1 MLLKRDRGKLELP
14 AGDPSA
20 LIEAQ
25 GFRILPL
32 RVEHVQAAANLGG
45 MPGDPSDRLIVGTAL
60 AERLV
65 LVTRDAEVLE
75 RAAPVLGDLLLEA

>member
-1 MLLKRDRGKLELP
+1 
-14 AGDPSA
+14 
-20 LIEAQ
+20 
-25 GFRILPL
+25 
-32 RVEHVQAAANLGG
+32 

-65 LVTRDAEVLE
+65 LVTRDAEILE